1 MLANADL
8 LGIIIQLL
16 RSITWGYTGD
26 AWPTFIEKCLSPFPP
41 FSVFRL
47 FGSEKDSKSM
57 SDRFLP
63 EEVKS
68 AADSVIGDD
77 NPDDGSCL
85 SGVKT

>member
-1 MLANADL
+1 M
-8 LGIIIQLL
+8 
-16 RSITWGYTGD
+16 RSICNKRIED

-77 NPDDGSCL
+77 NPDDGSCF

>member
-1 MLANADL
+1 
-8 LGIIIQLL
+8 
-16 RSITWGYTGD
+16 
-26 AWPTFIEKCLSPFPP
+26 
-41 FSVFRL
+41 
-47 FGSEKDSKSM
+47 M

-77 NPDDGSCL
+77 NPDDGSCF

>member
-1 MLANADL
+1 MFTWNDYFINAFNN
-8 LGIIIQLL
+8 
-16 RSITWGYTGD
+16 RSKGD
-26 AWPTFIEKCLSPFPP
+26 ACLTFIEKCLSPFPP

-57 SDRFLP
+57 SDLFLP
-63 EEVKS
+63 DEVKS

-77 NPDDGSCL
+77 NPDDGSCF